1 MHMAI
6 TEFTEE
12 QIQIL
17 SKNPYTLNVTSTRI
31 MFTKEAKERILELAN
46 QGKTIA
52 QIMREMGYDPK
63 MLTHHRTKN
72 LIRLIRIE
80 AESREGLHNGYK
92 RRTPKRLTDAEIEEL
107 GQNPES
113 YARLKAEIIYLREE
127 VEFLKKV
134 SQQAISGKRGK

>member
-17 SKNPYTLNVTSTRI
+17 SRNPYTLNVTSTRI

-92 RRTPKRLTDAEIEEL
+92 RRTPKRLTNAEIEEL

>member
-1 MHMAI
+1 MAI